1 MKGFTV
7 RLLIFSCA
15 MVLCLSSSA
24 FAANTIKIG
33 IADSYSGPAAIFGL
47 DMRDGFRMGMNEINA
62 KGGVLGKKLEIVTRD
77 EKFQP
82 AVALAMAKE
91 LIMKEN
97 VDLLMGT
104 ISSASALAISEL
116 AKKEKVPFLVTYAK
130 SEKITGELGH
140 RYVFSMADN
149 TAMAGRAAGVRHRKK
164 RLYKVLDRRR

>member
-1 MKGFTV
+1 MRSTLKEG
-7 RLLIFSCA
+7 
-15 MVLCLSSSA
+15 SSA
-24 FAANTIKIG
+24 
-33 IADSYSGPAAIFGL
+33 
-47 DMRDGFRMGMNEINA
+47 RR
-62 KGGVLGKKLEIVTRD
+62 LEIVTRD